1 MNVRDEE
8 HLPRSTPLNTDRCR
22 SREQISPFA
31 GRLGRRLRRMG
42 APSTPLRRLLTYA
55 APHRQRVRWNAVF
68 SVLNKLVDLAP
79 PVLIGMA
86 VDVVVE
92 RDQSWLGRIGIDG
105 VQAQLVALS
114 VLTFVIWGLESWFEY
129 LFKLGWRNLAQ
140 DVQHE
145 LRLEA
150 YGRVQDMDLAFF
162 EDQSSGGLMSILND
176 DVNQLERFLDNGAN
190 QILQVITSVLAI
202 GVVFFWLAPGVAWM
216 SMLPMPFILWG
227 SMLFQRKLQPRYTR
241 VRDTVGQLNGDLAGN
256 LGGIATIKAFAA
268 EDRESQRIAS
278 RSDGYRRANGSA
290 ISLSSAFSPL
300 IRMVILCGFTAT
312 MAFGGWKAAM
322 GEMAVGTYSVLVF
335 MTQRLLWPLTSLGDV
350 FDQYQRAMASTT
362 RILDLLDVRPTIRSG
377 DVRLAAARKPGLDP
391 EITFDGVSFSYAD
404 GTQVL
409 EGLQLTIPAGKT
421 TALVGSTGSGKSTLV
436 KLLLRFY
443 DPTEGT
449 IRLGPTALPDL
460 DLRDLRRTIGLVSQD
475 VFLFHGT
482 VAENIAYGQPD
493 ATQEQIAEAAR
504 LAEADD
510 FIGELVDGYQTVVG
524 ERGQKL
530 SGGQRQRLSLARA
543 VLTDPAIL
551 VLDEA
556 TSAVDNETE
565 AAIQRSL
572 DTLTRGRT
580 TVVIAHRL
588 STVRG
593 AHAIHVLEAGR
604 IEESGTHDEL
614 LAAGGLYAALWRVQ
628 TGERVLADP
637 A

>member
-1 MNVRDEE
+1 MWTREE
-8 HLPRSTPLNTDRCR
+8 HSLLPNLLNTDQDRT
-22 SREQISPFA
+22 REQIWPFA
-31 GRLGRRLRRMG
+31 ESLARRLLGMR
-42 APSTPLRRLLTYA
+42 APSTPLGRLLAYA
-55 APHRQRVRWNAVF
+55 APHRRRIRWNATY

-92 RDQSWLGRIGIDG
+92 RDQSWLGRIGVDG
-105 VQAQLVALS
+105 VQAQLIALS
-114 VLTFVIWGLESWFEY
+114 ILTFVIWGLESWFEY

-140 DVQHE
+140 DVQHG
-145 LRLEA
+145 LRLES
-150 YGRVQDMDLAFF
+150 YSRVQDMDLAFF

-190 QILQVITSVLAI
+190 QILQVLTSVIAI
-202 GVVFFWLAPGVAWM
+202 GAVFFWLAPSIAWM
-216 SMLPMPFILWG
+216 SVLPMPFILWG
-227 SMLFQRKLQPRYTR
+227 SLLFQRRLQPRYAR
-241 VRDTVGQLNGDLAGN
+241 VRDAVGQLNGDLAGN
-256 LGGIATIKAFAA
+256 LGGIATIKSFAA
-268 EDRESQRIAS
+268 EERESQRIAA

-312 MAFGGWKAAM
+312 MAFGGWQAAK

-377 DVRLAAARKPGLDP
+377 DVRLAASRTPGIAP
-391 EITFDGVSFSYAD
+391 EITFDGVGFAYAD

-409 EGLQLTIPAGKT
+409 EDLQLCIPAGQT

-449 IRLGPTALPDL
+449 IRLGATALPDL
-460 DLRDLRRTIGLVSQD
+460 HLRDLRRSIGLVSQD

-493 ATQEQIAEAAR
+493 ARAEEIAEAAR
-504 LAEADD
+504 LAEADG
-510 FIGELVDGYQTVVG
+510 FIAELAHGYETVVG

-551 VLDEA
+551 ILDEA

-588 STVRG
+588 STIRG

-628 TGERVLADP
+628 TGERMLVDP